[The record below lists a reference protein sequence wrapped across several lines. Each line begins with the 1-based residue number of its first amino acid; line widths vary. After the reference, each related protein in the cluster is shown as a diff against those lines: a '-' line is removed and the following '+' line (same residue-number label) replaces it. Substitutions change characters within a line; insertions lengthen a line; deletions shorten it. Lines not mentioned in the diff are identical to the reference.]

1 MTAEPS
7 TPLRRSPKE
16 RLPLLLSFCLPFLI
30 SGIALAVAGLYPFG
44 NGQIMA
50 HDGWHQYYPFFRAF
64 REKLLTG
71 GSLQYTWEVG
81 AGTSYLSLFAYYLAS
96 PLNLLTVLVPA
107 AYLREL
113 FAFLTVLKLGLAGLF
128 FGIYLKLV
136 YRKNDLAIPFFS
148 LLYAFCAWVRVLLE
162 SDVARCLCPPAAFNR
177 GYGLP
182 PARRKIPAVYLRA
195 GAEPVV

>member
-81 AGTSYLSLFAYYLAS
+81 AGTSYLSLSSNEEVSHLS
-96 PLNLLTVLVPA
+96 TS
-107 AYLREL
+107 
-113 FAFLTVLKLGLAGLF
+113 T
-128 FGIYLKLV
+128 
-136 YRKNDLAIPFFS
+136 S
-148 LLYAFCAWVRVLLE
+148 
-162 SDVARCLCPPAAFNR
+162 R
-177 GYGLP
+177 GVFP
-182 PARRKIPAVYLRA
+182 
-195 GAEPVV
+195 